1 MGLLAL
7 TAALSLGAAPG
18 SPVPKPTTASAPAP
32 FAWPTPDLIESADVQ
47 GPMTAEGIPLR
58 LRAVRLK
65 HSLDELA
72 PLYVAA
78 YRRAGFYIP
87 PRAHQVDLFRDP
99 ALTALD
105 TRHFISYT
113 AIFQANPDGTTT
125 VVLGEAN
132 LGLARPPSAPP
143 GLPLYAGAAHLSR
156 ATFEDSGVVS
166 YEAPAPPKAVRA
178 FYQDKLSKLGFTS
191 SSAPEDADVF
201 HHGNTELSVN
211 LAAQAHGKTAVVLIL
226 RQTADDGS
234 PSKP

>member
-7 TAALSLGAAPG
+7 AAALSLGAAPG
-18 SPVPKPTTASAPAP
+18 KPAPKPVAAGAQAS
-32 FAWPTPDLIESADVQ
+32 FAWPTPDLIEAADVQ
-47 GPMTAEGIPLR
+47 GPMTTEGIPLR

-113 AIFQANPDGTTT
+113 AIFQENPDGTTT

-132 LGLARPPSAPP
+132 LGLARPSNAPP

-156 ATFEDSGVVS
+156 ATFEGSGVVS
-166 YEAPAPPKAVRA
+166 YEAAASPKAVRA
-178 FYQDKLSKLGFTS
+178 FYQDQLGKLGFA
-191 SSAPEDADVF
+191 SSANAEDADVF
-201 HHGNTELSVN
+201 RKGEIELSLH
-211 LAAQAHGKTAVVLIL
+211 LAAQEHGKTAVVLIL
-226 RQTADDGS
+226 KQKAAPTS
-234 PSKP
+234 PSTP

>member
-7 TAALSLGAAPG
+7 AAALSLGAAPG
-18 SPVPKPTTASAPAP
+18 GPAPKPATAPAG

-65 HSLDELA
+65 HSIDELA

-113 AIFQANPDGTTT
+113 AIFQENPDKTTT

-132 LGLARPPSAPP
+132 LGLARPPNAPP
-143 GLPLYAGAAHLSR
+143 GLPLFAGAAHLSR
-156 ATFEDSGVVS
+156 ATFEGSGVVS
-166 YEAPAPPKAVRA
+166 YEAPATPKVVRA
-178 FYQDKLSKLGFTS
+178 FYQDKLGKLGF
-191 SSAPEDADVF
+191 AAGAGPEDGDVF
-201 HHGNTELSVN
+201 RKGDVELSLN

-226 RQTADDGS
+226 KQTAAPSS
-234 PSKP
+234 PSTP